1 MNAMNVRDD
10 NNDPF
15 AHSTTKA
22 AQISAHAEERIRQAV
37 WGDPAVESP
46 AAQIM
51 NVTQAAEYAGVSSK
65 TIYRAINA
73 RRLTH
78 SCIGESKCYR
88 IRREWLDAWID
99 ESAVEAE
106 PASSGVAITHP
117 ASPPRTA
124 NSGPY
129 AQGQTPRRG
138 ILK

>member
-1 MNAMNVRDD
+1 MTVKDD
-10 NNDPF
+10 NHDPI
-15 AHSTTKA
+15 ARSTTEA
-22 AQISAHAEERIRQAV
+22 ELSAHAEERIRQAV
-37 WGDPAVESP
+37 WGNPDLDGRRST
-46 AAQIM
+46 AQIL
-51 NVTQAAEYAGVSSK
+51 NVTQAAEYAGVSPK

-78 SCIGESKCYR
+78 ACIGQSKCYR

-106 PASSGVAITHP
+106 PASSVFAIAHP

-124 NSGPY
+124 ISGPY
-129 AQGQTPRRG
+129 AQVQTPRRG

>member
-1 MNAMNVRDD
+1 MDGQN
-10 NNDPF
+10 
-15 AHSTTKA
+15 STGQVLT
-22 AQISAHAEERIRQAV
+22 
-37 WGDPAVESP
+37 
-46 AAQIM
+46 
-51 NVTQAAEYAGVSSK
+51 VTQAAEYVGVSQK

-78 SCIGESKCYR
+78 SCVGETKCYR

-106 PASSGVAITHP
+106 PASSGFAITHP
-117 ASPPRTA
+117 LDPPRTA

-129 AQGQTPRRG
+129 AQAQTPRRG

>member
-1 MNAMNVRDD
+1 MEGQ
-10 NNDPF
+10 
-15 AHSTTKA
+15 TTT
-22 AQISAHAEERIRQAV
+22 RRLLTV
-37 WGDPAVESP
+37 
-46 AAQIM
+46 
-51 NVTQAAEYAGVSSK
+51 NQAAEYAGVSQK

-78 SCIGESKCYR
+78 ACIGQSKCYR

-106 PASSGVAITHP
+106 PASSGFAIEHP

-124 NSGPY
+124 RSGPY
-129 AQGQTPRRG
+129 AQEQTPRRG

>member
-1 MNAMNVRDD
+1 MNVRDD
-10 NNDPF
+10 NNDPN
-15 AHSTTKA
+15 AHSTEAT
-22 AQISAHAEERIRQAV
+22 QFSAHAEERIRQAV
-37 WGDPAVESP
+37 WGDPAIEGP
-46 AAQIM
+46 AAQIL
-51 NVTQAAEYAGVSSK
+51 NVTQAAEYAGVSPK

-99 ESAVEAE
+99 ESAVAAE
-106 PASSGVAITHP
+106 PASSGFVITQP
-117 ASPPRTA
+117 LGPPRTA